1 MAVRRRKGTVG
12 VIGLGIMGGAFAK
25 NLVKAGWHV
34 VGYDTNRHAVVK
46 PSAQASRLRKTQSNL
61 RSPFRQS

>member
-25 NLVKAGWHV
+25 NLVKAGWYV
-34 VGYDTNRHAVVK
+34 VGK
-46 PSAQASRLRKTQSNL
+46 PDARGSRLRKTQSNL

>member
-25 NLVKAGWHV
+25 NLVKAGWHS
-34 VGYDTNRHAVVK
+34 YRLRHNRHAVVK
-46 PSAQASRLRKTQSNL
+46 PTRGVEIAQKRSNL
-61 RSPFRQS
+61 RSPFPQS